1 MANVL
6 YFLGIGIV
14 SDSSVTSSTD
24 RDFSSTEPGIN
35 FKHTGVINVAQVSY
49 EKILPSGRNIDSN
62 SGNGDS
68 KTTASDTDDN
78 VTAKET
84 YALQESD
91 SKSDDNVSNSLMQE
105 EPTITHSTKTVV
117 VGNERTLILDQSTNP
132 DAPTNVE
139 SHDHCESGSQSI
151 SETIPMEAQDSGS
164 HFITASSGH
173 QNVGSESVAVDTVDT
188 RLVTGQP
195 ILSSVASSGQ

>member
-1 MANVL
+1 M
-6 YFLGIGIV
+6 
-14 SDSSVTSSTD
+14 
-24 RDFSSTEPGIN
+24 
-35 FKHTGVINVAQVSY
+35 AQVSY

-91 SKSDDNVSNSLMQE
+91 SKSDDDVSNSPMQE
-105 EPTITHSTKTVV
+105 ESTITHSTKTVV
-117 VGNERTLILDQSTNP
+117 AGNERTLILDDQSTNP

-139 SHDHCESGSQSI
+139 SHDQYDSGSQSI
-151 SETIPMEAQDSGS
+151 SETVPMEAQDSGS
-164 HFITASSGH
+164 HFITASGH
-173 QNVGSESVAVDTVDT
+173 ENVGSETVAVDTVDT

-195 ILSSVASSGQ
+195 VLSSVASSGQ

>member
-1 MANVL
+1 M
-6 YFLGIGIV
+6 
-14 SDSSVTSSTD
+14 
-24 RDFSSTEPGIN
+24 
-35 FKHTGVINVAQVSY
+35 AQVSY

-91 SKSDDNVSNSLMQE
+91 SKSDDDVCNSLTQE

-117 VGNERTLILDQSTNP
+117 VGDQSTQFLDDQSTNP
-132 DAPTNVE
+132 HAPTNVE
-139 SHDHCESGSQSI
+139 FHDQCDSESQSI
-151 SETIPMEAQDSGS
+151 SENVSMEAQDSGS
-164 HFITASSGH
+164 HFISPSNGH
-173 QNVGSESVAVDTVDT
+173 QNIGSESIAVDTVDT

-195 ILSSVASSGQ
+195 ILSSVAPSGQ

>member
-1 MANVL
+1 M
-6 YFLGIGIV
+6 
-14 SDSSVTSSTD
+14 
-24 RDFSSTEPGIN
+24 
-35 FKHTGVINVAQVSY
+35 AQVLY

-91 SKSDDNVSNSLMQE
+91 SKSDDDVSNSLMQE

-117 VGNERTLILDQSTNP
+117 VGNESTLILDDQSTNP

-139 SHDHCESGSQSI
+139 SHDQCDSGSQSI
-151 SETIPMEAQDSGS
+151 SETVPMEAQDSGS

-173 QNVGSESVAVDTVDT
+173 QSVGSESFAVDTVDT

-195 ILSSVASSGQ
+195 VLSSVASSGQ